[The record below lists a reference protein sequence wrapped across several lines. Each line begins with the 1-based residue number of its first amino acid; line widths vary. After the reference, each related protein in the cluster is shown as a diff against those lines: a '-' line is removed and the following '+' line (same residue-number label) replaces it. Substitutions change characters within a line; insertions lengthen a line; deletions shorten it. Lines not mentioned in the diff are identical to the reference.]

1 MAKNTLQLLFVILLS
16 LWKLRPYQIKWQ
28 KKLGPL
34 FTNYFVGKNHHGNF
48 QKVLELSWKVFWSFA
63 YLSQLQQAK
72 LNVLSFLLDMVSCQS
87 VSVTKGENLTIL
99 LWTNFLN
106 YQAVTTRL
114 QVATIPRGTL
124 LYLCISYNFL

>member
-16 LWKLRPYQIKWQ
+16 LWKLRPHQIKQQ

-34 FTNYFVGKNHHGNF
+34 FMNYFVSKNHHHNF
-48 QKVLELSWKVFWSFA
+48 QKLPKPSWKVFWSFA
-63 YLSQLQQAK
+63 YLSQLQQAS
-72 LNVLSFLLDMVSCQS
+72 LSALSFLLGMVSCQS

-106 YQAVTTRL
+106 YQAVTTTL
-114 QVATIPRGTL
+114 QVATIPRGMV
-124 LYLCISYNFL
+124 LYLYISYNFL